1 MSTFNFICPH
11 CSYSQQLAAKADGLH
26 GKCPSCDENVIVQ
39 ATKVPNRPIE
49 VASYWYVLSSG
60 LDAETPE
67 RLTEPQIVEL
77 INAERIGSGADV
89 LKPGSSQNEWVKLKD
104 THLNAYVEHVRERK
118 QLAMEERKSDAV
130 AKREAKKSARSEQQA
145 RNEQEKTEFRENRAR
160 EAEQKRRDAEEN
172 RQQQAV
178 LKAQNQPQTPKNKKR
193 SATIGI
199 ALIIVV
205 VLAALA
211 AVDFATDGE
220 YTAGINPFG
229 PKVTRVTVQAG
240 DAVITDREDTGL
252 SHLKLTCNNG
262 LVINCDWKRNSYND
276 FGYDIYEPSIS
287 RDYNRLAVMM
297 LARGVIANY
306 LKGKYD

>member
-1 MSTFNFICPH
+1 MSTFKFICPH
-11 CSYSQQLAAKADGLH
+11 CSYSQQLPAKADGLH
-26 GKCPSCDENVIVQ
+26 GKCPSCDEDVVVRSNQ
-39 ATKVPNRPIE
+39 VPNRPRE
-49 VASYWYVLSSG
+49 VAAHWFVLSSG

-77 INAERIGSGADV
+77 INAGRIGPGADV

-104 THLNAYVEHVRERK
+104 THLNDYVEQVRERK
-118 QLAMEERKSDAV
+118 QLAKEDRKSDVV
-130 AKREAKKSARSEQQA
+130 AKREAKKTARSELQA
-145 RNEQEKTEFRENRAR
+145 RNEQEKTESRENRAR
-160 EAEQKRRDAEEN
+160 EAEQKRRDVEEN

-178 LKAQNQPQTPKNKKR
+178 LKAENQAQAPKDKKR

-199 ALIIVV
+199 VLIIVV
-205 VLAALA
+205 VVVALA

-276 FGYDIYEPSIS
+276 FGYDIYEPSVS
-287 RDYNRLAVMM
+287 RDYNRLAVM
-297 LARGVIANY
+297 LIARGVIANY
-306 LKGKYD
+306 LNGKYD